1 MDTNGDTSMIAKGK
15 SSVSLDDILSKVTE
29 ADILSH
35 YLGVTEV
42 PCIINSPL
50 RQDRRPSFGL
60 YSTDGRRIFYTD
72 LSTRDRGGL
81 LDLLGH
87 MWNCGYKEVLTR
99 INEDISKF
107 CGGASIHS
115 YTPCAVRSTNSYNKD
130 TDLQCKVR
138 DWRSYDIEY
147 WASYGITL
155 EWLKYAE
162 VYPISHKIV
171 IKDGHRYVFGADK
184 YAYAYVEHKE
194 GKVTLKIYQPFNK
207 AGYKWSNKHD
217 NSVVSLWTK
226 VPEYGEQ
233 ICICSSLKDALCLWA
248 NTGIPSLAI
257 QGEGYRMSDTAISEL
272 KRRYKQVFICLD
284 NDEPGLKDAQ
294 KLAEETGF
302 TNVVLPPFNEGKDI
316 SDLYKA
322 KGKDEFLRI
331 IKPLFNSSR
340 QEDNDWNDLPFCID

>member
-1 MDTNGDTSMIAKGK
+1 MAFSSGK

-29 ADILSH
+29 ADILSY

-42 PCIINSPL
+42 PCIISSPL
-50 RQDRRPSFGL
+50 RVDKRPSFGL
-60 YSTDGRRIFYTD
+60 YSSDGIRIFYID
-72 LSTRDRGGL
+72 LATKDSGGL
-81 LDLLGH
+81 FDLLGH
-87 MWNCGYKEVLTR
+87 MWGTDYISTLTR
-99 INEDISKF
+99 VNEDISKF
-107 CGGASIHS
+107 CGGVNIHS
-115 YTPCAVRSTNSYNKD
+115 YTPCAVRSTSSYNKD

-138 DWRSYDIEY
+138 DWRDYDIEY

-217 NSVVSLWTK
+217 KSVISLWTK
-226 VPEYGEQ
+226 VPEYGDK

-248 NTGIPSLAI
+248 NTGIASISI
-257 QGEGYRMSDTAISEL
+257 QGEGYNMSDTAISEL
-272 KRRYKQVFICLD
+272 KRRYKEIYILLD
-284 NDEPGLKDAQ
+284 NDEAGLKDG
-294 KLAEETGF
+294 LSLSESTGF
-302 TNVVLPPFNEGKDI
+302 TNVVLPKFEGGKDI
-316 SDLYKA
+316 SDAFKIL
-322 KGKDEFLRI
+322 GKEKWLKLI
-331 IKPLFNSSR
+331 VPLFNSSR
-340 QEDNDWNDLPFCID
+340 PQEDWDDLPFKV

>member
-1 MDTNGDTSMIAKGK
+1 MAFSSGK

-29 ADILSH
+29 ADILSY

-60 YSTDGRRIFYTD
+60 YSSDGIRIFYID
-72 LSTRDRGGL
+72 LATKDSGGL
-81 LDLLGH
+81 FDLLGK
-87 MWNCGYKEVLTR
+87 MWNCGFKEVLSK

-107 CGGASIHS
+107 CGGVSIHS
-115 YTPCAVRSTNSYNKD
+115 YTPCTIRSTSSYNKD

-217 NSVVSLWTK
+217 KSVISLWTK
-226 VPEYGEQ
+226 VPEYGDK

-248 NTGIPSLAI
+248 NTNIPSLSI
-257 QGEGYRMSDTAISEL
+257 QGEGYNMSDTAISAL
-272 KRRYKQVFICLD
+272 KRRYKEIYILLD
-284 NDEPGLKDAQ
+284 NDEAGLKDG
-294 KLAEETGF
+294 LSLSESTGF
-302 TNVVLPPFNEGKDI
+302 TNVVLPKFEGGKDI
-316 SDLYKA
+316 SDAFKIL
-322 KGKDEFLRI
+322 GKEKWLKLI
-331 IKPLFNSSR
+331 VPLFNSSR
-340 QEDNDWNDLPFCID
+340 PQEDWDDLPFKV

>member
-1 MDTNGDTSMIAKGK
+1 MAISKGK

-29 ADILSH
+29 ADILSY

-60 YSTDGRRIFYTD
+60 YSTDGIRIFYID
-72 LSTRDRGGL
+72 LATKDSGGMF
-81 LDLLGH
+81 DLLGH
-87 MWNCGYKEVLTR
+87 MWGTDYISTLTR
-99 INEDISKF
+99 VNEDISKF
-107 CGGASIHS
+107 CGSTSIHS

-138 DWRSYDIEY
+138 DWRDYDIEY

-162 VYPISHKIV
+162 VYPISHKII

-217 NSVVSLWTK
+217 KSVISLWTK
-226 VPEYGEQ
+226 VPEYGDK

-248 NTGIPSLAI
+248 NANIPSLSI
-257 QGEGYRMSDTAISEL
+257 QGEGYNMSNTAISEL
-272 KRRYKQVFICLD
+272 KRRYKEIYILLD
-284 NDEPGLKDAQ
+284 NDEAGLKDG
-294 KLAEETGF
+294 LSLSESTGF
-302 TNVVLPPFNEGKDI
+302 TNVVLPKFEGGKDI
-316 SDLYKA
+316 SDAFKIL
-322 KGKDEFLRI
+322 GKEKWLKLI
-331 IKPLFNSSR
+331 VPLFNSSR
-340 QEDNDWNDLPFCID
+340 PQEDWDDLPFKV

>member
-1 MDTNGDTSMIAKGK
+1 MAFSSGK

-29 ADILSH
+29 ADILSY

-50 RQDRRPSFGL
+50 RQDKRPSFGL
-60 YSTDGRRIFYTD
+60 YSSDGIRIFYID
-72 LSTRDRGGL
+72 LATKDSGGL
-81 LDLLGH
+81 FDLLGK
-87 MWNCGYKEVLTR
+87 MWNCGFKEVLSK
-99 INEDISKF
+99 INKDISKF
-107 CGGASIHS
+107 CSGASIHS
-115 YTPCAVRSTNSYNKD
+115 YTPCAIRSTSSYNKD

-162 VYPISHKIV
+162 VYPISHKII
-171 IKDGHRYVFGADK
+171 IKDGQRYVFGADK

-217 NSVVSLWTK
+217 KSVISLWTK
-226 VPEYGEQ
+226 VPEYGDK

-248 NTGIPSLAI
+248 NANIPSLSI
-257 QGEGYRMSDTAISEL
+257 QGEGYNMSDTAISEL
-272 KRRYKQVFICLD
+272 KRRYKEIYILLD
-284 NDEPGLKDAQ
+284 NDEAGLKDG
-294 KLAEETGF
+294 LSLSESTGF
-302 TNVVLPPFNEGKDI
+302 TNVVLPKFEGGKDI
-316 SDLYKA
+316 SDAFKIL
-322 KGKDEFLRI
+322 GKEKWLKLI
-331 IKPLFNSSR
+331 VPLFNSSR
-340 QEDNDWNDLPFCID
+340 PQEDWDDLPFKV

>member
-1 MDTNGDTSMIAKGK
+1 MAFSSGK

-29 ADILSH
+29 ADILSY

-60 YSTDGRRIFYTD
+60 YSTNGRRIFYID
-72 LSTRDRGGL
+72 LATKDSGGL
-81 LDLLGH
+81 FDLLGK
-87 MWNCGYKEVLTR
+87 MWNCGFKEVLSK

-138 DWRSYDIEY
+138 DWRDYDIEY

-162 VYPISHKIV
+162 VYPISHKII

-207 AGYKWSNKHD
+207 AGYKWSSNID
-217 NSVVSLWTK
+217 RSVWSLWTK
-226 VPEYGEQ
+226 IPEYGDNL
-233 ICICSSLKDALCLWA
+233 IISSSVKDCL
-248 NTGIPSLAI
+248 NIMCNFKIPSICL
-257 QGEGYRMSDTAISEL
+257 QGEGYLPKPHIMEEL
-272 KRRYKQVFICLD
+272 KSRYKNIIVFFD
-284 NDEPGLKDAQ
+284 NDFTNPNNPGHNDAVKLCKEYNLKMIEIPKEYKSKDPSDLFKKYGRDKYLEIMNEILKD
-294 KLAEETGF
+294 
-302 TNVVLPPFNEGKDI
+302 VLWKNGEV
-316 SDLYKA
+316 
-322 KGKDEFLRI
+322 
-331 IKPLFNSSR
+331 
-340 QEDNDWNDLPFCID
+340 

>member
-1 MDTNGDTSMIAKGK
+1 MAFSSGK

-29 ADILSH
+29 ADILSY
-35 YLGVTEV
+35 YLGITEV

-60 YSTDGRRIFYTD
+60 YSSDGIRIFYID
-72 LSTRDRGGL
+72 LATKDRGGL
-81 LDLLGH
+81 FDLLGK
-87 MWNCGYKEVLTR
+87 MWNCGFKEVLSK

-107 CGGASIHS
+107 CGSANIHS
-115 YTPCAVRSTNSYNKD
+115 YIPCTVRSTSSYNKD

-138 DWRSYDIEY
+138 DWRDYDIEY

-171 IKDGHRYVFGADK
+171 IKDGHRYVFVADK

-207 AGYKWSNKHD
+207 GRYKWSNKHD
-217 NSVVSLWTK
+217 SSVVSLWTK

-233 ICICSSLKDALCLWA
+233 ICICSSLKDALCLWS

-257 QGEGYRMSDTAISEL
+257 QGEGYRMSGTAISEL
-272 KRRYKQVFICLD
+272 NRRFKKVFICLD
-284 NDEPGLKDAQ
+284 NDKPGLEDAER
-294 KLAEETGF
+294 LSRETGF
-302 TNVVLPPFNEGKDI
+302 TNVVLPFFDEGKDI
-316 SDLYKA
+316 SDLFKA
-322 KGKDEFLRI
+322 KGKEEFLKI
-331 IKPLFNSSR
+331 IIPLFTSSR
-340 QEDNDWNDLPFCID
+340 GEEYSDDLPFEIE

>member
-1 MDTNGDTSMIAKGK
+1 MAISKGK

-29 ADILSH
+29 ADILSY
-35 YLGVTEV
+35 YLEVTEI

-60 YSTDGRRIFYTD
+60 YSSDGIRIFYID
-72 LSTRDRGGL
+72 LATKDSGGL
-81 LDLLGH
+81 FDLLGK
-87 MWNCGYKEVLTR
+87 MWNCGFKEVLSK

-115 YTPCAVRSTNSYNKD
+115 YTPCAVRSTSSYNKD

-171 IKDGHRYVFGADK
+171 IKDSHRYVFGADK

-217 NSVVSLWTK
+217 KSVISLWTK
-226 VPEYGEQ
+226 VPEYGDK

-248 NTGIPSLAI
+248 NANIPSLSI
-257 QGEGYRMSDTAISEL
+257 QGEGYNMSDTAISEL
-272 KRRYKQVFICLD
+272 KRRYKEIYILLD
-284 NDEPGLKDAQ
+284 NDEAGLKDG
-294 KLAEETGF
+294 LSLSESTGF
-302 TNVVLPPFNEGKDI
+302 TNVVLPKFEGGKDI
-316 SDLYKA
+316 SDAFKIL
-322 KGKDEFLRI
+322 GKEKWLKLI
-331 IKPLFNSSR
+331 VPLFNSSR
-340 QEDNDWNDLPFCID
+340 PQEDWDDLPFKV